1 MDEYIKREAAV
12 KIAEKYGLTNGAV
25 LGRHTGLA
33 DCIAS
38 EIDSLPASDVALVVH
53 GRWLKEEKE
62 TYCPVQYGEDGE
74 PILHKYTCY
83 TCSLCGRNSG
93 TLEPYCHCGAKMDG
107 GAGYGA

>member
-1 MDEYIKREAAV
+1 MTAEYLDKGTLVARLE
-12 KIAEKYGLTNGAV
+12 YYLT
-25 LGRHTGLA
+25 HTQKESGEYYA
-33 DCIAS
+33 YS
-38 EIDSLPASDVALVVH
+38 VALQEVRNATVTNVAPVVH

-93 TLEPYCHCGAKMDG
+93 TLEPYCHCGAKMNG
-107 GAGYGA
+107 GEE